1 MKRVNL
7 FDALMFIITV
17 LSFPFLFVYVAGT
30 ELFKK
35 AVYVVGSFLAALF
48 GLFFFTTGL
57 IALFGDSKE
66 ALKQAVDFATNVKG
80 AVFIEIPQKIPVWT
94 NTFINY
100 LHMHPFARSLLIM
113 WLIGFLIQKFFNLLR
128 YYSYSAYMHKS
139 RNVHVSRQQD
149 EVPPQEYDPTDGFTK
164 AHFDAYFPEGWQER
178 RQNFFNQVK
187 EAREEIHKKEQKRNE
202 KGGGNG

>member
-1 MKRVNL
+1 M

-80 AVFIEIPQKIPVWT
+80 AVFIETPQKIPVWT

-100 LHMHPFARSLLIM
+100 LHMHPFVRNLLIM
-113 WLIGFLIQKFFNLLR
+113 WLIGFLIQQFFGLLGR
-128 YYSYSAYMHKS
+128 YSYSAYAYRVRRMS
-139 RNVHVSRQQD
+139 SNQQN
-149 EVPPQEYDPTDGFTK
+149 EPPQEVDPTDGFTK

-187 EAREEIHKKEQKRNE
+187 EAKEEIQRRIKKR
-202 KGGGNG
+202 

>member
-113 WLIGFLIQKFFNLLR
+113 WLIGFLIQQFFGLLGR
-128 YYSYSAYMHKS
+128 YSYSAYAYRVRRMS
-139 RNVHVSRQQD
+139 SNQQN
-149 EVPPQEYDPTDGFTK
+149 EPPQEVDPTDGFTK